1 MYFDS
6 ALCLAYLVLIG
17 VGKWAYFRCEIWV
30 FGSAAAI
37 AFTPDKSRPPLVR
50 LLTAILQQRTPA
62 IRNATSPLK
71 CDIALYRII
80 HLCFNQ

>member
-1 MYFDS
+1 M

-17 VGKWAYFRCEIWV
+17 VGRWAYFRCEIWV

-37 AFTPDKSRPPLVR
+37 AFTPDKSRPKLVR
-50 LLTAILQQRTPA
+50 LLFAILRQRTPA

-71 CDIALYRII
+71 CDIALY
-80 HLCFNQ
+80 HTTYLGCNQ

>member
-17 VGKWAYFRCEIWV
+17 VGRWAYFRCEIWV
-30 FGSAAAI
+30 FGSAVAI

-50 LLTAILQQRTPA
+50 LLFAILQQRTPA
-62 IRNATSPLK
+62 IRSATSPLK
-71 CDIALYRII
+71 CDTAPCRTLA
-80 HLCFNQ
+80 